1 MSSRFPVQPPSEG
14 KDGMSRRGVLRAAAC
29 GGALALTPLVTN
41 PTSASAASGGS
52 RPVATKA
59 VRPPELA
66 RHSLWYRLPATD
78 WQSQALP
85 IGNGRLGAMLF
96 GRPDHERIQFNE
108 QSLWGGV
115 NDYDN
120 ALAGQGDGAFDTSM
134 TGFGSYRAFGDVLL
148 SFGARPEVTSP
159 GGPYRTAPNQGLG
172 NAVDGD
178 PRTKWCIE
186 APPKEVIWQAALT
199 APAAVSAYRFTSAE
213 DVPDRDPQN
222 WTFQGSADG
231 TAWTT
236 LDTRS
241 LPGPFDSRNQT
252 REFTCSNSAAHMFY
266 RFVFTPRP
274 GVSHFQV
281 AEIALAGV
289 DLGGRHLLYVSSP
302 SGHADGSGR
311 GHDISRSMDGNGS
324 TVWRAADATGGAVWQ
339 GDLES
344 VATVTGYSVTAA
356 PDTPQEDPG
365 SLTLE
370 GCANGLDW
378 TPLDERALQPA
389 LQRGER
395 RQFTIGKPGAFTRYR
410 LTLRPK
416 SGSKA
421 VRVADVRLT
430 GTELDTAQLGPVIEY
445 HRALDPES
453 GIHTTRFGSPGQ
465 KVLREAFA
473 SRSADLLVLRYEA
486 ERAGALDCDIALT
499 SAQDAPA
506 SVDAA
511 AGTVRFGG
519 TMGNG
524 LKHAAVLRVTDTDGS
539 VTAAGS
545 QLRVRSATRMTLL
558 LDARTDYRLDA
569 AAKWRGPDP
578 QPAITA
584 ALATASRRSY
594 KALRKAQ
601 LAEAGAV
608 ASRVSVNWGR
618 TDDGT
623 AALPT
628 DARLARYGAGKS
640 DPGLEQSMFVLGRY
654 LLHSSSRPGGLP
666 ANLQGLWNDSNQP
679 PWASDYHTNINVQ
692 MNYWG
697 AETTNL
703 SESHEAL
710 VEFVRQVAVPSRVA
724 TRNAFGAETRGWT
737 ARTSQSI
744 FGGNAWEWNTV
755 ASAWYAQHLYEHWAF
770 TQDLTYLRDVAY
782 PMIKEICQFWEDRLV
797 ENAAGQLV
805 SPNGWSPEHGP
816 REDGVMYDQQII
828 WDLFGNYL
836 DSAAVLDVDP
846 DYQATVAT
854 MQKRLAPNKI
864 GRWGQLQ
871 EWQTDRDDPNDIHR
885 HTSHLFGVYPG
896 RQITPDTSPELAAA
910 ALVSLKARCGE
921 KEGVPFS
928 EATVTGDSRGSWT
941 WPWRAALFARLG
953 DGERARYM
961 VRGLLRYNT
970 GANLF
975 CKIPPFQ
982 MDGNFGI
989 TGAIAEMLL
998 QSHEKVIHLLPALPK
1013 DWADGSFS
1021 GLRARGGYEVSCTWR
1036 SGRVT
1041 DFTIVADRAHN
1052 RDKVAVRVNNKVVW
1066 VKPVKTRR
1074 GN

>member
-1 MSSRFPVQPPSEG
+1 
-14 KDGMSRRGVLRAAAC
+14 MSRRGVLRAAAC

-41 PTSASAASGGS
+41 LTSASAAPAASG
-52 RPVATKA
+52 PAATTS
-59 VRPPELA
+59 VRPPKLA

-96 GRPDHERIQFNE
+96 GQPDRERIQFNE

-115 NDYDN
+115 NN
-120 ALAGQGDGAFDTSM
+120 WDGGFDTGM
-134 TGFGSYRAFGDVLL
+134 TGFGSYRAFGDVVL

-159 GGPYRTAPNQGLG
+159 GGPYRTAANQGSDKTI
-172 NAVDGD
+172 DGALQ
-178 PRTKWCIE
+178 TKWCIE
-186 APPKEVIWQAALT
+186 GPPKEVIWQAALT
-199 APAAVSAYRFTSAE
+199 APAAVSTYRLTSAE
-213 DVPDRDPQN
+213 DVPDRDPQT
-222 WTFQGSADG
+222 WTFQGSTDG
-231 TAWTT
+231 SAWTT

-241 LPGPFDSRNQT
+241 LPGPFESRNQT
-252 REFTCSNSAAHMFY
+252 KEFTCSNSAAYSSY

-289 DLGGRHLLYVSSP
+289 DLGGRGLLYVSSP
-302 SGHADGSGR
+302 SGHAHGAGR

-324 TVWRAADATGGAVWQ
+324 TVWRAADATAGAVWQ
-339 GDLES
+339 GDLQS

-356 PDTPQEDPG
+356 PDTPEEDPG

-370 GCANGLDW
+370 GSAGGLEW
-378 TPLDERALQPA
+378 TLLDERDIQPA
-389 LQRGER
+389 LDRGER
-395 RQFTIGKPGAFTRYR
+395 RQFTVGKPGAFTRYR
-410 LTLRPK
+410 LTLRPR
-416 SGSKA
+416 SGSSV
-421 VRVADVRLT
+421 VRVAEIRLIGT
-430 GTELDTAQLGPVIEY
+430 GLDTAKLGPVIEY
-445 HRALDPES
+445 RRALDPES
-453 GIHTTRFGSPGQ
+453 GIHATWFGSPGQ
-465 KVLREAFA
+465 RVLREAFA

-499 SAQDAPA
+499 SAQGAPA

-539 VTAAGS
+539 VTAVGS
-545 QLRVRSATRMTLL
+545 QLRVRSAKRMTLL
-558 LDARTDYRLDA
+558 LDARTDYKLDA
-569 AAKWRGPDP
+569 AANWRGPDP

-584 ALATASRRSY
+584 ALGTAARQSY
-594 KALRKAQ
+594 EALREAQ
-601 LAEAGAV
+601 VAEAGAV
-608 ASRVSVNWGR
+608 AERVSVNWGS
-618 TDDGT
+618 TDDEVT
-623 AALPT
+623 ALPT
-628 DARLARYGAGKS
+628 DARLARYGDGKS

-697 AETTNL
+697 AETANL

-724 TRNAFGAETRGWT
+724 TRKAFGAETRGWT

-828 WDLFGNYL
+828 WDLFRNYL
-836 DSAAVLDVDP
+836 DCAAVLEVDP
-846 DYQATVAT
+846 EYRATVAD
-854 MQKRLAPNKI
+854 MQRRLAPNKI

-871 EWQTDRDDPNDIHR
+871 EWQADRDDPNDIHR
-885 HTSHLFGVYPG
+885 HTSHLFAVYPG
-896 RQITPDTSPELAAA
+896 RQITPKTPELAAA
-910 ALVSLKARCGE
+910 ALVSLKGRCGE
-921 KEGVPFS
+921 KEGVPFD
-928 EATVTGDSRGSWT
+928 ETVVSGDSRGSWT

-970 GANLF
+970 GTNLF

-1013 DWADGSFS
+1013 DWADGSFT

-1036 SGRVT
+1036 GGRVT
-1041 DFTIVADRAHN
+1041 DFKVVADRAHN
-1052 RDKVAVRVNNKVVW
+1052 RDNVIVRVNDKEVW
-1066 VKPVKTRR
+1066 VKPVKPRR

>member
-1 MSSRFPVQPPSEG
+1 
-14 KDGMSRRGVLRAAAC
+14 MSRRGVLRAAAC
-29 GGALALTPLVTN
+29 GGALTLLPLVTN
-41 PTSASAASGGS
+41 LTSASAAPAASGPAVS
-52 RPVATKA
+52 
-59 VRPPELA
+59 VRPPKLA

-96 GRPDHERIQFNE
+96 GQPDRERIQFNE

-115 NDYDN
+115 NNYDN
-120 ALAGQGDGAFDTSM
+120 ALAGQSDDAFDTGM
-134 TGFGSYRAFGDVLL
+134 TGFGSYRAFGDVVL
-148 SFGARPEVTSP
+148 SFGAQPEVTSP
-159 GGPYRTAPNQGLG
+159 GGPYRTAANQGSDKT
-172 NAVDGD
+172 VDGD
-178 PRTKWCIE
+178 PQTKWCIVG
-186 APPKEVIWQAALT
+186 PPKEVIWQAALT
-199 APAAVSAYRFTSAE
+199 APAAVSTYRLTSAE
-213 DVPDRDPQN
+213 DVPDRDPQT
-222 WTFQGSADG
+222 WTFQGSTDG
-231 TAWTT
+231 SAWTT

-241 LPGPFDSRNQT
+241 LPSPFESRNQT
-252 REFTCSNSAAHMFY
+252 KEFTCSNSTAYSFF
-266 RFVFTPRP
+266 RFVFTPRS

-289 DLGGRHLLYVSSP
+289 GLGGRSLLYVSSP
-302 SGHADGSGR
+302 SGHAHGAGSG
-311 GHDISRSMDGNGS
+311 HDVSRSVDGNSS
-324 TVWRAADATGGAVWQ
+324 TVWRAADATAGAVWQ
-339 GDLES
+339 GDLQS
-344 VATVTGYSVTAA
+344 AATVTGYSVTAA
-356 PDTPQEDPG
+356 PDTPEEDPG

-370 GCANGLDW
+370 GSANGLEW
-378 TPLDERALQPA
+378 ITLDERNVQPA
-389 LQRGER
+389 LDRGER

-416 SGSKA
+416 SGSSV
-421 VRVADVRLT
+421 VRVAEVRLT
-430 GTELDTAQLGPVIEY
+430 GTEFDTAKLGPVIEY
-445 HRALDPES
+445 RRALDPES
-453 GIHTTRFGSPGQ
+453 GIHTTWFGPPGQ
-465 KVLREAFA
+465 QVLREAFA

-486 ERAGALDCDIALT
+486 ERAGALDCDITLT

-506 SVDAA
+506 SVDAV

-539 VTAAGS
+539 VTAVGS
-545 QLRVRSATRMTLL
+545 RLRVRSAKRMTLL
-558 LDARTDYRLDA
+558 LDARTDYKLDA
-569 AAKWRGPDP
+569 AANWRGPDP

-584 ALATASRRSY
+584 ALDTAARQSY

-601 LAEAGAV
+601 VAEAGAV
-608 ASRVSVNWGR
+608 AKRVSVNWGR
-618 TDDGT
+618 TDDEVT
-623 AALPT
+623 ALPT
-628 DARLARYGAGKS
+628 DTRVARYAAGKS

-697 AETTNL
+697 AETANL

-770 TQDLTYLRDVAY
+770 TQDLTYLRRVAY

-797 ENAAGQLV
+797 ENKAGQLV

-828 WDLFGNYL
+828 WDLFRNYL
-836 DSAAVLDVDP
+836 DCAAVLDVDP
-846 DYQATVAT
+846 EYRAIVAD
-854 MQKRLAPNKI
+854 MQKRLAPNKV

-871 EWQTDRDDPNDIHR
+871 EWQADRDDPNDNHR

-928 EATVTGDSRGSWT
+928 EATVSGESRGSWT

-970 GANLF
+970 GTNLF

-989 TGAIAEMLL
+989 TGAITEMLL
-998 QSHEKVIHLLPALPK
+998 QSHEKVIHLLPAVPK
-1013 DWADGSFS
+1013 DWADGSFT
-1021 GLRARGGYEVSCTWR
+1021 GMRARGGYELSCTWR
-1036 SGRVT
+1036 GGRVT
-1041 DFTIVADRAHN
+1041 DFTVVADRAHN
-1052 RDKVAVRVNNKVVW
+1052 RDHVTVRVNGKDVS
-1066 VKPVKTRR
+1066 VKPVKPRR
-1074 GN
+1074 N